1 MTSSTPTSSDNYQ
14 PGLLREIESRKDAFD
29 KLLKFVTSRHG
40 WIISVPGS
48 SEIAMECLPGSALP
62 EELYDAGYD
71 PEPAGVGE
79 RILPHAIRE
88 TFLTEGST
96 VVRRV
101 THAGI
106 VRVERFTF
114 PS

>member
-1 MTSSTPTSSDNYQ
+1 MKSLTPTSSDNYL
-14 PGLLREIESRKDAFD
+14 PGDFREIESRKDAFD
-29 KLLKFVTSRHG
+29 KLLKFVTARNG
-40 WIISVPGS
+40 WITSVPGS
-48 SEIAMECLPGSALP
+48 SQIAMECLPGSALP

-71 PEPAGVGE
+71 PEPAGEGE
-79 RILPHAIRE
+79 RILPHAITE

-106 VRVERFTF
+106 VRVLRYSFVI
-114 PS
+114 